1 MICPNCGTNNEDTYQ
16 FCMSC
21 GKPLTTQVSQP
32 PIQQPPTEKVS
43 KPTWQPAAKPS
54 TGEYSRKKDLLKAN
68 ITPADAEVSART
80 YYCTYY
86 KSRLL
91 GMEASGYIG
100 VTNKR
105 VIFQAL
111 GTSNAGSSVLQ
122 SEVPIAD
129 VSGISSYKGT
139 YFSFGHLIMALF
151 ASFLAAT
158 LTTSIVTVLGT
169 IIGLASQSFDALSAV
184 GWLLAIGAL
193 IFSLGLSGVSIWKSV
208 LATISSVA
216 FSIAGG
222 GSLIGGFS
230 RNLFSLGQS
239 QSSGSGGVA
248 ILAFLL
254 AFAVG
259 IYVLSCIIMY
269 ARRPTFSLAINS
281 KGGAS
286 TPINITGA
294 SVLGLFDVSA
304 AKALS
309 AEPTED
315 SERMLEELGAVILDI
330 QMLGDMGMEKWKSF

>member
-1 MICPNCGTNNEDTYQ
+1 MICPNCGTDNDDAYQ

-21 GKPLTTQVSQP
+21 GKPLTTQAPQTPNQQPSNDKSSQP
-32 PIQQPPTEKVS
+32 TR
-43 KPTWQPAAKPS
+43 QPARPS
-54 TGEYSRKKDLLKAN
+54 AGEYSRKKDLLKSN
-68 ITPADAEVSART
+68 ITPADGEVSVRT

-91 GMEASGYIG
+91 AMEASGYIG

-111 GTSNAGSSVLQ
+111 GSSNAGSSVIQ

-139 YFSFGHLIMALF
+139 YFSIGHLLMALF
-151 ASFLAAT
+151 ASFLAAA

-169 IIGLASQSFDALSAV
+169 IIGLVSQSFSALTAV

-193 IFSLGLSGVSIWKSV
+193 IFSLGLPRETIWKTV
-208 LATISSVA
+208 LAGISAVA
-216 FSIAGG
+216 FSVAGG
-222 GSLIGGFS
+222 GSLISGFS
-230 RNLFSLGQS
+230 RSILSLGRS
-239 QSSGSGGVA
+239 QSSGSVGA
-248 ILAFLL
+248 ALLAAFLAFC
-254 AFAVG
+254 VG
-259 IYVLSCIIMY
+259 IYVLACIIWY

-281 KGGAS
+281 KGGSS

-309 AEPTED
+309 AEPTGD